1 MSIFSRQRRA
11 SRGDA
16 RFFIGIALVAVSI
29 AGVWFLVSA
38 ADDVTPVL
46 QANRT
51 ISQGEALTAADF
63 QVAEVGLG
71 VLADRYIAPDEL
83 KTGQIASRTLRK
95 GELVPIS
102 ATTEASAARSTTIV
116 VESSTPIPHDTDP
129 GSVVELWSAPPLDD
143 GRSYD
148 APRILVADAIVS
160 DVVEAQGMLAESGT
174 SVELVID
181 RADVAEVLAAVTG
194 GSALSVVPI
203 GSGS

>member
-1 MSIFSRQRRA
+1 MSFLSRQRRA
-11 SRGDA
+11 FRGDA

-51 ISQGEALTAADF
+51 ITQGETLTAGDF
-63 QVAEVGLG
+63 HVAEVGLG

-83 KTGQIASRTLRK
+83 RPGQIASRTLRK
-95 GELVPIS
+95 GELVPAS
-102 ATTEASAARSTTIV
+102 ATAEASTAHSTTIV
-116 VESSTPIPHDTDP
+116 VESSTPIPHDMET

-143 GRSYD
+143 GRTYD
-148 APRILVADAIVS
+148 APRILVADVIVR
-160 DVVEAQGMLAESGT
+160 DVVEPEGMLAESGA

-181 RADVAEVLAAVTG
+181 RADVADVLAAVMG